1 MKLGLTKKILTI
13 TSITMAALLLLAG
26 CGSKKDS
33 ADGKNKVTT
42 VKIAWR
48 YTGKNDSMER
58 LYTDKWIA
66 DFEKKN
72 PDIKVKL
79 DPIKATEGDYFSK
92 LDLAMKSSET
102 TPDIVNEDSFILPS
116 DAKAGYLEPLD
127 NYLKDWNEWDNFT
140 EALKS
145 GGQGSDGKQYG
156 IPGTTDSRGI
166 WTNLAVI
173 KKAGYSE
180 NWAPKNWQDIIDAAV
195 KIKKTQ
201 PDVIPF
207 AASVSATNGG
217 ESVAMQTFEQL
228 LYGTGETLYNE
239 KTKKWNVGSKGIE
252 SSLDFI
258 DTIMNKKK
266 VGPSLS
272 VAMSANF
279 GSVIYQDKL
288 PNNQAG
294 LGMDG
299 NWNTG
304 NWVKGGAAP
313 LDNVEKV
320 LNFNLM
326 PTQDG
331 KKPGYVTMSG
341 GWTWAMPKNSKNHKA
356 AFKVLQAMNTKEMC
370 LKRALYE
377 GTLTVRDDVAKDSE
391 YLKKPFIKTATTALQ
406 NAYFR
411 PKSDLYPKVSIA
423 IQQMV
428 EAVATASKTPKEAS
442 DKFTTDVQGIVG
454 KENTE
459 TQK

>member
-1 MKLGLTKKILTI
+1 MRKRVLKYL
-13 TSITMAALLLLAG
+13 TSITAILLSTIILFG
-26 CGSKKDS
+26 CGNKKKDS
-33 ADGKNKVTT
+33 ANKATT
-42 VKIAWR
+42 VKISWR
-48 YTGKNDSMER
+48 YTGKGDSMIR
-58 LYTDKWIA
+58 LYNDKWIKK
-66 DFEKKN
+66 FEKDN
-72 PDIKVKL
+72 PDIKIKL
-79 DPIKATEGDYFSK
+79 DPIKASEGDYFSK

-102 TPDIVNEDSFILPS
+102 APDIVNEDSFILPS

-127 NYLKDWNEWDNFT
+127 KYLENWDDWDQFT

-145 GGQGSDGKQYG
+145 GGQGSNGKQYG
-156 IPGTTDSRGI
+156 IPGTTDARGV

-173 KKAGYSE
+173 DKAGLE
-180 NWAPKNWQDIIDAAV
+180 KDWTPKNWQDIIDAAE

-201 PDVIPF
+201 PDVIPL

-228 LYGTGETLYNE
+228 LYGTGETLYDE

-252 SSLDFI
+252 DTLGFI
-258 DTIMNKKK
+258 DTFMNKKK

-279 GSVIYQDKL
+279 GSTIYQDKL
-288 PNNQAG
+288 PNNKAG
-294 LGMDG
+294 LGLDG

-304 NWVKGGAAP
+304 NWAKGGAAP
-313 LDNVEKV
+313 IENVEEV

-326 PTQDG
+326 PTQNG

-341 GWTWAMPKNSKNHKA
+341 GWTWAMPKKSKNHKA
-356 AFKVLQAMNTKEMC
+356 AFKVLKAMNTKEMC

-377 GTLTVRDDVAKDSE
+377 GTLTVRDDVAKDPE
-391 YLKKPFIKTATTALQ
+391 YLKKPFIKTATKSLQ

-411 PKSDLYPKVSIA
+411 PKSDLYPKVSVA

-428 EAVATASKTPKEAS
+428 ESVASNSKSPKQASE
-442 DKFTTDVQGIVG
+442 KFTSDVQDIVG